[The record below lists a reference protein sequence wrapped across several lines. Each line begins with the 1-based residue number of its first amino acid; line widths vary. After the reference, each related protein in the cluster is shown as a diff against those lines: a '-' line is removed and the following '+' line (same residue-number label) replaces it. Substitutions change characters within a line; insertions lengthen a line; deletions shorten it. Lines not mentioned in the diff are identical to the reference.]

1 METLLKLAE
10 IPIGSY
16 ATWGIILFVG
26 VTGLVQISPIKIDPW
41 SKIAHAIGRA
51 INKEVIDKVNKLEN
65 DVSALKEIGDSRD
78 AKEDERHARTLR
90 RDILRFG
97 EELRH
102 IPKHSKER
110 FDDVL
115 LEITEYESYC
125 NAHPDFK
132 NRMTTA
138 TVNLIMSV
146 YEKCLEDDS
155 FLK

>member
-10 IPIGSY
+10 IPIGAY
-16 ATWGIILFVG
+16 ASWGIVLFIA
-26 VTGLVQISPIKIDPW
+26 VTGLVQIAPIKFDPW
-41 SKIAHAIGRA
+41 SRIAQAIGRA
-51 INKEVIDKVNKLEN
+51 INKDVMDKFNKLEN
-65 DVSALKEIGDSRD
+65 DVSALRELGDTRD

-97 EELRH
+97 EEVRH
-102 IPKHSKER
+102 VPKHTKER

-125 NAHPDFK
+125 NSHPDFK

-138 TVNLIMSV
+138 TVHLIMSV
-146 YEKCLEDDS
+146 YEKALEEDG
-155 FLK
+155 FL

>member
-10 IPIGSY
+10 IPIGAY
-16 ATWGIILFVG
+16 ASWGVVLFIA
-26 VTGLVQISPIKIDPW
+26 VTGVIQLTPIKLDPW
-41 SKIAHAIGRA
+41 SKIASTIGKA

-65 DVSALKEIGDSRD
+65 DVSALREVGNSRD

-97 EELRH
+97 DEIRH

-110 FDDVL
+110 FDDIL
-115 LEITEYESYC
+115 LEITEYEAYC
-125 NAHPDFK
+125 DSHPDFK
-132 NRMTTA
+132 NRMTTS
-138 TVNLIMSV
+138 TVKLIVSV

-155 FLK
+155 FL

>member
-10 IPIGSY
+10 IPIGAY
-16 ATWGIILFVG
+16 ASWGVVLFIA
-26 VTGLVQISPIKIDPW
+26 VTGVIQLAPIKFDPW
-41 SKIAHAIGRA
+41 SKIARSVGRA

-65 DVSALKEIGDSRD
+65 DVSALREVGNSRD

-97 EELRH
+97 DEIRH

-110 FDDVL
+110 FDDIV
-115 LEITEYESYC
+115 LEITEYEAYC
-125 NAHPDFK
+125 DSHPDFK
-132 NRMTTA
+132 NRMTTS
-138 TVNLIMSV
+138 TVKLIVSV

-155 FLK
+155 FL

>member
-16 ATWGIILFVG
+16 AAWGLVLFVG
-26 VTGLVQISPIKIDPW
+26 VTGLIQITPIKLNPW
-41 SKIAHAIGRA
+41 SKIARSIGRA
-51 INKEVIDKVNKLEN
+51 INKDVIDKVNKLEN
-65 DVSALKEIGDSRD
+65 DVSALKEIGDTRD

-97 EELRH
+97 EEIRH

-125 NAHPDFK
+125 NSHPDFK

-138 TVNLIMSV
+138 TVHLIMSV
-146 YEKCLEDDS
+146 YEKALEEGG
-155 FLK
+155 FL

>member
-10 IPIGSY
+10 IPIGAY
-16 ATWGIILFVG
+16 ASWGVVLFIA
-26 VTGLVQISPIKIDPW
+26 VTGVIQLTPIKLDPW
-41 SKIAHAIGRA
+41 SKIASAIGKA

-65 DVSALKEIGDSRD
+65 DVSALREVGNSRD

-97 EELRH
+97 DEIRH

-110 FDDVL
+110 FDDIL
-115 LEITEYESYC
+115 LEITEYEAYC
-125 NAHPDFK
+125 DSHPDFK
-132 NRMTTA
+132 NRMTTS
-138 TVNLIMSV
+138 TVKLIVSV

-155 FLK
+155 FL